1 MNGLARWKANR
12 IRREIYLEHLKHTN
26 TSSGGPGFGEA
37 SQKTWN
43 ETSVLFFEKK
53 PAARWKKNRSP
64 WIILPIALLAPGVA
78 TCVSVY
84 LGHLGIHV

>member
-26 TSSGGPGFGEA
+26 TSSSGARFGA
-37 SQKTWN
+37 ANQIGSYRR
-43 ETSVLFFEKK
+43 SVLVLEKK
-53 PAARWKKNRSP
+53 PAARSKKNRSL

-78 TCVSVY
+78 TCVWLY
-84 LGHLGIHV
+84 LGYLGTHA